1 MKFSEVFT
9 AIADGE
15 IFQSEDIE
23 SISMAGGYCN
33 MVVWPAREEKRKI
46 KCKLKDVE
54 FVSSGIT
61 PQKHVVHKTS
71 YENCLGERKVDME
84 IVTPLED
91 IKWALVDALKTVK
104 EEQQC
109 NIEIKIDGKDF
120 AMLIKKYNQD
130 QARRSGGD

>member
-33 MVVWPAREEKRKI
+33 MVVWPAGEEKRKI
-46 KCKLKDVE
+46 KCRLKDVE
-54 FVSSGIT
+54 FVNSGIT
-61 PQKHVVHKTS
+61 TQKRVVHETS
-71 YENCLGERKVDME
+71 CQNCLGERKVDVE
-84 IVTPLED
+84 IVTPLEE
-91 IKWALVDALKTVK
+91 IKEALIDALKTVK

-109 NIEIKIDGKDF
+109 NIEIKVDGKDF
-120 AMLIKKYNQD
+120 AKLIKKYNKEQV
-130 QARRSGGD
+130 RRSGGD